1 MRILVVTDN
10 RFWRNELGSQRRIS
24 SLCDYFVECGHS
36 IEVLF
41 TGYLYPPDRDLFRLK
56 PLKYPLM
63 TCGFRESLEET
74 DGVFAR
80 ILNLLRLGRNLL
92 RQFGIKTD
100 RRLKL
105 RHPND
110 RQVFRNFLLQMR
122 EPKLTDF
129 EQTDTTG
136 RFREVCERFVPEVVL
151 VEYVRL
157 AWILERCAGAL
168 PRGCLKLI
176 DTHDVQY
183 ERQSR
188 FHRQGEIHEI
198 DISPAEEA
206 RALQLG
212 DVVLAIQKT
221 DAEKLRSLVPG
232 KEVIVVGY
240 PSPLY
245 VHGPRSVG
253 SVRIGF
259 FGSSMLPNRHAAE
272 KLIHRHF
279 PPLRA
284 RFGTGVELQIFGG
297 VCAELNQTWAGA
309 GVTLQGFTDDLFAAY
324 DGLDIIANPVDF
336 GGGLK
341 IKTVEALCHG
351 RPLVTTAIGA
361 EGLEHGAGSAFWL
374 ATDEEDFTR
383 KLDQLIGDAELRS
396 SLGKDAMKFAAEYL
410 GKDTAFNAL
419 GEVLAQASQRAD
431 TLSASAESLNPLRA
445 RWVVPVVNPRRAGLR
460 YRCLYPL
467 QELLGQG
474 RAVGIWQDGEAID
487 PSLTLVFDAWTV
499 FPTISS
505 SSVAERVVALAEAAK
520 LKGARIVVDNC
531 DNQFSSAAE
540 STEWKHGLDLLRRLA
555 RTADVFVTS
564 SQALS
569 DAMQAHLETSA
580 QFRVVDDPI
589 EESIIYPGDR
599 FLNSLLSPRRK
610 LAWMRLLLL
619 RVNLAAD
626 QIVGRAPLVWFGS
639 HGNQFSPG
647 GMADILPLRPVLERI
662 AESHP
667 ISLTIISNQRKKFD
681 DYFQRWRI
689 PTRYLEWDRVTF
701 LSALRMHEI
710 SVIPSVDNAFTR
722 CKSSNRLTLSI
733 HHGLSVV
740 ADPIPSYQAYAD
752 VAKIGD
758 WENSL
763 RSLLMDVR
771 GRKVDLARCQNFVRQ
786 RNSLAHIAA
795 QWDSLMFPSLVIT
808 PSLPSEIS
816 RFGHEK

>member
-24 SLCDYFVECGHS
+24 SLCDYFVERGHS

-41 TGYLYPPDRDLFRLK
+41 TGYLYPPDRDLFKLS
-56 PLKYPLM
+56 PLGYPL
-63 TCGFRESLEET
+63 TNCGFRESSKDS
-74 DGVFAR
+74 DGAIAGF
-80 ILNLLRLGRNLL
+80 LNFLRLALNFL
-92 RQFGIKTD
+92 RQFGIKSD

-110 RQVFRNFLLQMR
+110 RQVFRSFLLQMR

-129 EQTDTTG
+129 EQKDTTV
-136 RFREVCERFVPEVVL
+136 RFQEVCERFVPEVVL

-176 DTHDVQY
+176 DTHDVQH

-188 FHRQGEIHEI
+188 FHRQGELHEI

-212 DVVLAIQKT
+212 DVVLAIQST
-221 DAEKLRSLVPG
+221 DAEKLRRLVPG

-245 VHGPRSVG
+245 VHVPRSVA

-259 FGSSMLPNRHAAE
+259 FGSSMIPNRHAAE

-284 RFGTGVELQIFGG
+284 HYGTGVELHIFGG
-297 VCAELNQTWAGA
+297 VCAELNQARAGA
-309 GVTLQGFTDDLFAAY
+309 GVTFQGFTDDLFAAY

-374 ATDEEDFTR
+374 ALDEEDFTR
-383 KLDQLIGDAELRS
+383 KLLELIGDPDLRS
-396 SLGKDAMKFAAEYL
+396 SLGKDAMKFATDYL

-419 GEVLAQASQRAD
+419 GQVLAQASQRAGMH
-431 TLSASAESLNPLRA
+431 LASAQIPNTLRA

-467 QELLGQG
+467 QELVGQG

-487 PSLTLVFDAWTV
+487 SSLTLVFDAWTV

-505 SSVAERVVALAEAAK
+505 SSVAEGVVALAEAAK
-520 LKGARIVVDNC
+520 RKGARIVVDNC
-531 DNQFSSAAE
+531 DNQFSNAAE
-540 STEWKHGLDLLRRLA
+540 SPEWKHGLDLLRRLGQ
-555 RTADVFVTS
+555 TADVFVTS

-569 DAMQAHLETSA
+569 DAMQVHVETSA
-580 QFRVVDDPI
+580 QFMVVDDPI
-589 EESIIYPGDR
+589 EENIIYPGDR

-619 RVNLAAD
+619 RVKLAAD
-626 QIVGRAPLVWFGS
+626 QIAGRTPLVWFGS

-647 GMADILPLRPVLERI
+647 GMADILPLRPVLERVD
-662 AESHP
+662 ESHP

-681 DYFQRWRI
+681 DYFQRWQV

-701 LSALRMHEI
+701 LSALKMHEI
-710 SVIPSVDNAFTR
+710 SIIPSVDNAFTR

-740 ADPIPSYQAYAD
+740 ADPIPSYQAYAE

-771 GRKVDLARCQNFVRQ
+771 GRKMDLARCQKFVRQ
-786 RNSLAHIAA
+786 RNGVSQIAA
-795 QWDSLMFPSLVIT
+795 QWDSLMFPSLAMT
-808 PSLPSEIS
+808 PSVSAEFS
-816 RFGHEK
+816 KVGHEK